1 MGLTTKFL
9 NVLKFMSRIVL
20 CHEKKDDP
28 IMLVLRRLSEA
39 EVLPG
44 GSEGSVEEGETPAAA
59 AACGSCSGAAS
70 SSSLLELGNKT
81 RSK

>member
-1 MGLTTKFL
+1 
-9 NVLKFMSRIVL
+9 
-20 CHEKKDDP
+20 
-28 IMLVLRRLSEA
+28 MLVLRRLSEA